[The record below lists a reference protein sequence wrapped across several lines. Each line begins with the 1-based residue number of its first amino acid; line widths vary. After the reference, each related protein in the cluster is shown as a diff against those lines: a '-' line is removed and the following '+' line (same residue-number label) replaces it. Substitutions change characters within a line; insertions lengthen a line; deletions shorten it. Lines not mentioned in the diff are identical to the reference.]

1 MVRPDGGGGSSN
13 YSSIQFAGMSS
24 LVSQVKNAGTTL
36 QETTKGLQ
44 DTASGCGVT
53 CAAFSQII
61 EIGSWAEDQVA
72 GLERRLTLAQAA
84 QNPTGYQM
92 SGWTISEPVEMTESE
107 AAEKGEDLAQQI
119 LDHNRTDGDFIEITD
134 DVLDELQSLYGQDPD
149 VLSAFYAKLG
159 PQTQLMPSL
168 LEGSGARD
176 STQIE
181 KMSQTLAMAMKDPNP
196 PEEFTEVL
204 DILKATPEHMP
215 DPVSW
220 DRLALLQWGEFPP
233 DFVAE
238 VVKANGLQQLSDSDE
253 ETDWRARMNGGLG
266 LDGDLRTLMFGAL
279 KNNPEAT
286 RAAFTGLD
294 MDGIVSDIYAEGDFN
309 FEMQENF
316 IEAMKAGTGTNDES
330 AGSHSYAAS
339 HFALDFIKASASEE
353 DVPDLWVTKEGLAQI
368 AASYAPEFVA
378 GSNTSD
384 ALDRESGMSE
394 PENFDIPRGLD
405 PAFFLN
411 PEDVYKYL
419 HGFGGLDERFD
430 PPHDFSAPFDEAVGE
445 LYNDSLLDAAEEL
458 KQNPDSDAWTDTL
471 RIYGNLGGLHLQA
484 QLDVREQQDLDDQ
497 ATKDLMSGLLLKG
510 VGFIP
515 TPQGLVL
522 KGGMMIAKFAFS
534 KAVKS
539 WKDTDPETTRKALLE
554 DADVQASFLTDYQL
568 LNVLHESDFPGTDQ
582 IPPSLL
588 EDGHLISPD
597 KIAKDPDLFNS
608 YHDWVDSTD
617 VANNVDLDSMT
628 ENGANTFQGGL
639 RSGQNSGTTYG
650 WD

>member
-24 LVSQVKNAGTTL
+24 LVSQVRSAGSTL
-36 QETTKGLQ
+36 QDTTKGLQ
-44 DTASGCGVT
+44 DTASGCGVS

-84 QNPTGYQM
+84 QNPTGYQL
-92 SGWTISEPVEMTESE
+92 SGWTISEPVEMTATE

-119 LDHNRTDGDFIEITD
+119 LDHNRTDGEFIDITD
-134 DVLDELQSLYGQDPD
+134 DVLDELQSLYGNDPD
-149 VLSAFYAKLG
+149 VLSAFYATLG

-168 LEGSGARD
+168 LEGSGATD

-181 KMSQTLAMAMKDPNP
+181 KISQTLAMAMKDPNP
-196 PEEFTEVL
+196 PEEFAEVL
-204 DILKATPEHMP
+204 EVLKATPEHMP

-233 DFVAE
+233 DFVAD
-238 VVKANGLQQLSDSDE
+238 VVKANGLQHLSDSE
-253 ETDWRARMNGGLG
+253 EEMDWRARMNGGLG

-286 RAAFTGLD
+286 RAAFNGLD
-294 MDGIVSDIYAEGDFN
+294 MDGIVSDIYAEGSFD

-316 IEAMKAGTGTNDES
+316 IEALKAGTGANDES

-339 HFALDFIKASASEE
+339 RFALDFIKASASEE
-353 DVPDLWVTKEGLAQI
+353 DVPDLWVTKEGLAEI

-378 GSNTSD
+378 GSNTMD
-384 ALDRESGMSE
+384 ALDRESGMTR
-394 PENFDIPRGLD
+394 PENFDVPPGLD
-405 PAFFLN
+405 PAFFLSA
-411 PEDVYKYL
+411 EDVYKYL
-419 HGFGGLDERFD
+419 HGFGELDERFD
-430 PPHDFSAPFDEAVGE
+430 PPHDFSAPFDEAVGDI
-445 LYNDSLLDAAEEL
+445 YNDSLLDAAEEL
-458 KQNPDSDAWTDTL
+458 KENPDSDVWDDTL

-484 QLDVREQQDLDDQ
+484 QLDVREQEDLDDQ

-522 KGGMMIAKFAFS
+522 KGGVMIAKFAAG
-534 KAVKS
+534 KVIKS
-539 WKDTDPETTRKALLE
+539 WKETDPETTRTALLE

-568 LNVLHESDFPGTDQ
+568 LNALHESAFPGTDQ

-597 KIAKDPDLFNS
+597 QIVDDPDLFDS
-608 YHDWVDSTD
+608 YRDWVDSTD
-617 VANNVDLDSMT
+617 EATRIDLDSLT
-628 ENGANTFQGGL
+628 ENGATTFRGGL
-639 RSGQNSGTTYG
+639 DTGQNNASGYD